1 MDRLDAM
8 VVFLAVVD
16 AGSLSAAARRLGAP
30 LPTVSRKVADLER
43 HLGTQLLIRTSRRV
57 ELTEVGRD
65 YAIAARQILEQ
76 LQEAELTA
84 AGEYQEP
91 RGELTVTA
99 PTMFGELY
107 VLPIASEFLAA
118 HPKIDLRLL
127 LTDVM
132 VDLVEAHVHVAVRI
146 GELEDSGLIARRIGA
161 TRSMTCASPS
171 YLQTFGAPQAPEDLT
186 ERSGVTYRGFIA
198 APWRYVRNG
207 AHLSAEPRARV
218 AVNSPAAAIVA
229 AKAGL
234 GITRVLDYQIATDL
248 RSGALTPLLEL
259 FELPPLPINLVFSG
273 QGRLPLKLRA
283 FLDWMAPRLQA
294 RLVADGIGTPP
305 KGMRAA
311 EPTPR

>member
-8 VVFLAVVD
+8 FVFLAVVD

-57 ELTEVGRD
+57 ELTEAGRD
-65 YAIAARQILEQ
+65 YAIAVRQIVEQ

-99 PTMFGELY
+99 PTMFGESH

-132 VDLVEAHVHVAVRI
+132 VNLVEAHVHVAVRI
-146 GELEDSGLIARRIGA
+146 GELEDSGLIARRVGV

-171 YLQTFGAPQAPEDLT
+171 YLRTFGTPEAPEDLT
-186 ERSGVTYRGFIA
+186 ERDGVTYRGFIA
-198 APWRYVRNG
+198 VPWRYVRHG
-207 AHLSAEPRARV
+207 VHLSAEPRARV
-218 AVNSPAAAIVA
+218 AVNSPAAAVVA

-234 GITRVLDYQIATDL
+234 GITRVLDYQIAPDL
-248 RSGALTPLLEL
+248 RSGALTPLLER

-294 RLVADGIGTPP
+294 RL
-305 KGMRAA
+305 AA
-311 EPTPR
+311 EGVGAPPEKNGNRGAGPR